1 MRQRVLGRSG
11 LQVSELGFGGAPL
24 GNLYSVIDN
33 AEAIATV
40 EQAYA
45 QGVRYFDTAPLYG
58 HGLSERRI
66 GIALGGVERNSYLL
80 SSKVGRLLSP
90 VPRETKVDA
99 GLYINPPPFVA
110 DYDYSYDGAWRSVE
124 QSLQRLGSNY
134 LDIVFI
140 HDLDRWTHGER
151 QGAIYQ
157 AAMQGAHR
165 ALVEMREQGLVRAIG
180 LGVNEW
186 EVCADCLRD
195 GDPDV
200 FLLAGRYTLLE
211 QAALQTF
218 LPQCETREV
227 SIVLGGP
234 YNTGILATGNIEQAY
249 YNYAPANDDV
259 RARVAAIEVVCN
271 EYNVTLAAAALRF
284 PLAHPAV
291 SCVIPGAR
299 SVDEVRRNSELI
311 NEKIP
316 AAFWLALRDQGLIA
330 ENAPI
335 PGESDDC

>member
-1 MRQRVLGRSG
+1 MQPRVLGRSG
-11 LQVSELGFGGAPL
+11 LTVSELGFGGAPL
-24 GNLYSVIDN
+24 GNLYSAIDN
-33 AEAIATV
+33 AAAIAAV

-45 QGVRYFDTAPLYG
+45 LGVRYFDTAPLYG

-66 GIALGGVERNSYLL
+66 GVALSGVDRNSYVL

-90 VPRETKVDA
+90 ASRATTVDA
-99 GLYINPPPFVA
+99 GLYRNPPPYVS

-151 QGAIYQ
+151 QRAMYQ
-157 AAMQGAHR
+157 VAMQGAHS
-165 ALVEMREQGLVRAIG
+165 ALIDMREQGLVKAIG

-211 QAALQTF
+211 QASLQTF
-218 LPQCETREV
+218 LPQCESRNV
-227 SIVLGGP
+227 AIVLGGP
-234 YNTGILATGNIEQAY
+234 YNTGILATGNTEQAY
-249 YNYAPANDDV
+249 YNYAPATPEI
-259 RARVAAIEVVCN
+259 RTRVAAIAQVCDQFG
-271 EYNVTLAAAALRF
+271 VTLAAAALRF
-284 PLAHPAV
+284 PLAHPAIN
-291 SCVIPGAR
+291 CVIPGAR
-299 SVDEVRRNSELI
+299 SVEEVTRNCELI
-311 NEKIP
+311 AEQIP
-316 AAFWLALRDQGLIA
+316 AAFWQALQDRGLIDSL
-330 ENAPI
+330 APL
-335 PGESDDC
+335 PGDSNDC